1 MCCYRYLRSK
11 TKMGFSA
18 YHLTGETEMEKGNR
32 VVIPGWD
39 EHCYRNI
46 KKGFQLNLERQKKLP
61 QGN

>member
-32 VVIPGWD
+32 VVIPRLLVGAVMVGAIVCQHD
-39 EHCYRNI
+39 EV
-46 KKGFQLNLERQKKLP
+46 E
-61 QGN
+61 

>member
-1 MCCYRYLRSK
+1 MCCYRCLRSK

-18 YHLTGETEMEKGNR
+18 SNLTGETEMEKGNR
-32 VVIPGWD
+32 VVIRGWD

-46 KKGFQLNLERQKKLP
+46 NLERQKKLP